1 MYTYTHIHVTFTPFL
16 PILLSE
22 DCASICMLICI
33 CIKVNFFYQFEKK
46 KKEQMNRKD
55 YWLHEGIVVKIVTK
69 KLGEKYYKKKAV
81 VKVLLCLFRMSI
93 TCTCLK
99 LIIIRLCMY
108 TCIICVWY
116 SQEKKLVYNTYVLLT
131 PTLRR

>member
-1 MYTYTHIHVTFTPFL
+1 MLHLHHFYQYFCPKTV
-16 PILLSE
+16 LLYACSYVYVLK
-22 DCASICMLICI
+22 SI
-33 CIKVNFFYQFEKK
+33 FFYQFEKK

-108 TCIICVWY
+108 TCIFCVWY
-116 SQEKKLVYNTYVLLT
+116 SQEKKRV
-131 PTLRR
+131 